1 MPRFGRRS
9 RNNLKT
15 CDKRLQDLFN
25 EVIKHFDCSV
35 LVGFRDRDGQDT
47 AFNSG
52 HSKKKWPDS
61 KHNSK
66 PAIAVDVAPY
76 PIDWKDRERFIYF
89 GGVVKG
95 FAFESGLPLRWG
107 GDWNNDTQLSDNIF
121 DDLVHF
127 EVKKE

>member
-35 LVGFRDRDGQDT
+35 LVGFRDRDGQNT
-47 AFNSG
+47 AYASG
-52 HSKKKWPDS
+52 HSTKKWPDS